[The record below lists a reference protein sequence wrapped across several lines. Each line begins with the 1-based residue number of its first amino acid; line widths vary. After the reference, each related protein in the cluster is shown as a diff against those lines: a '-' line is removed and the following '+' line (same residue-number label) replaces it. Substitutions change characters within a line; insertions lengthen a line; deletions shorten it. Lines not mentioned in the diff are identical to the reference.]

1 MYGHDSVYKS
11 HDIASV
17 SQDSKP
23 PKSPSRNA
31 WTTLDISAASY
42 FGASNESL
50 RLHLQFQAAQT
61 RIHPPRLLAT
71 AKLPQVNASYLKSPS
86 DCPKPT
92 RIHHSPIR
100 GYPQPRSTSSQV
112 VEGPTQSGMEE
123 AGTYGIES
131 KNNFITPSSTNQPKA
146 FVVASS
152 RVSKRQRIPHTAS
165 ERRYRQ
171 NLTYHLEC
179 LRQKILSLTHRHNRS
194 EIFAIGTSPNNTN
207 ARHSEEPHV
216 ATLDKI
222 SDCTRLSKCEVL
234 NSAVEYIGTIE
245 RENEVLR
252 KEAMELRARVQGL
265 QHWCDG
271 ARPGLAVK
279 RGTMAGK

>member
-17 SQDSKP
+17 SHDTNP
-23 PKSPSRNA
+23 PRIPSGNA

-71 AKLPQVNASYLKSPS
+71 AKLPQVDAPYLESPS

-92 RIHHSPIR
+92 RIHHSSIR
-100 GYPQPRSTSSQV
+100 GYPQSRSTSSQV
-112 VEGPTQSGMEE
+112 VEALTQFGMEE
-123 AGTYGIES
+123 PGTYGTES
-131 KNNFITPSSTNQPKA
+131 KNNFITPSSTNQHKA

-179 LRQKILSLTHRHNRS
+179 LRQKIPSLAHRHNRS
-194 EIFAIGTSPNNTN
+194 EIFLTGTSPSNTN
-207 ARHSEEPHV
+207 VQHTGEPHI

-245 RENEVLR
+245 RENELLR
-252 KEAMELRARVQGL
+252 KEAMELRARV
-265 QHWCDG
+265 
-271 ARPGLAVK
+271 
-279 RGTMAGK
+279 